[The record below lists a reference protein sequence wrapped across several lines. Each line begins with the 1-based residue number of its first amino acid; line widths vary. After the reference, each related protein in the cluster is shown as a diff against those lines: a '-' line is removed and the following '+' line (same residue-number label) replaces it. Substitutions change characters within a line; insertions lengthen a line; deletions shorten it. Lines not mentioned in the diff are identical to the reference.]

1 MPDDIRYAAYP
12 SAKVYR
18 DGDEVQHLLWGDWV
32 KVTGPPQDGWVPV
45 QARKTRGEMR
55 EGDLQRESLLKVVF
69 VDVGQR
75 DGC

>member
-1 MPDDIRYAAYP
+1 M
-12 SAKVYR
+12 
-18 DGDEVQHLLWGDWV
+18 

-55 EGDLQRESLLKVVF
+55 EGDLQRESLLEVVF